1 MDMETSGT
9 NHQDVAEPGGMASGG
24 VGTGQEHRNPKGPAA
39 SCGRKKKERRDRI
52 VIGLGVLDPGRGAP
66 LPEPPAPHPVA
77 PDGNEVREESPGDLV
92 FTLFE
97 RQERIAERLDRKIER
112 LARRLDRIEK
122 RGRD

>member
-1 MDMETSGT
+1 MWPSRVEWHPAGWGPDRNTGT
-9 NHQDVAEPGGMASGG
+9 KGGAG
-24 VGTGQEHRNPKGPAA
+24 
-39 SCGRKKKERRDRI
+39 GRKKKERRDRI

-66 LPEPPAPHPVA
+66 LPETPAPHPVT
-77 PDGNEVREESPGDLV
+77 PDGDEVREESPGDLV

-112 LARRLDRIEK
+112 LARRLDRIEE

>member
-1 MDMETSGT
+1 METSGT
-9 NHQDVAEPGGMASGG
+9 NHQDVAEPGGIASGRA
-24 VGTGQEHRNPKGPAA
+24 GTGQEH
-39 SCGRKKKERRDRI
+39 GRVGAGGGKKRERRDRI

-66 LPEPPAPHPVA
+66 LPETPAPHPVT

-97 RQERIAERLDRKIER
+97 RQEWIAERLDRKIER